1 LTLNSDDVTD
11 LAVTVTD
18 VRSDQGTMIVFDG
31 FVRGDVPV
39 TFAADHRTA
48 AAILEALRAGETPVA
63 DVPSWAVVAL
73 GCPDWCGYED
83 VHVAE
88 QRATVTSEPIV
99 TCKGYGVP
107 VNDREG

>member
-1 LTLNSDDVTD
+1 MTSDSDDVTD

-48 AAILEALRAGETPVA
+48 TAILEALRAGETPVA
-63 DVPSWAVVAL
+63 DVPSWA
-73 GCPDWCGYED
+73 G
-83 VHVAE
+83 
-88 QRATVTSEPIV
+88 RR
-99 TCKGYGVP
+99 
-107 VNDREG
+107 DRLPRMVRI